1 MRYFIDLSY
10 NGRAYHGWQIQPDVT
25 TVQAE
30 LNHALSTV
38 LRTPL
43 DCMGAG
49 RTDTGV
55 HAIQMVAHFDLDIII
70 DVKDIVYKL
79 NVLLPKDI
87 HINTI
92 KQVEPTIHAR
102 FDALSRTYVYKI
114 SRTKDAFNYL
124 NAHTYTLPLD
134 IDLMNQ
140 AANTLFEYTDFQC
153 FSKVKTDVKTYNCT
167 IMKAHWTLDQ
177 NSLIL
182 TIKADRFLRNMV
194 RAIVGTM
201 IEVGAK
207 KRTLDEFH
215 AIINSKNRSN
225 AGTSAPAHGLYL
237 VDIEYPKSIYV
248 PETSITNP

>member
-1 MRYFIDLSY
+1 LRYFIDLSY

-55 HAIQMVAHFDLDIII
+55 HAKQMVAHFDLYTKL
-70 DVKDIVYKL
+70 DVDDIVYKL

-87 HINTI
+87 HINSI
-92 KQVEPTIHAR
+92 KEVLPEIHAR
-102 FDALSRTYVYKI
+102 FDALSRTYIYKI

-134 IDLMNQ
+134 VDLMNQ
-140 AANTLFEYTDFQC
+140 AAKILFEYTDFQC

-167 IMKAHWTLDQ
+167 IMEAHWKLDA
-177 NSLIL
+177 NSLNFK
-182 TIKADRFLRNMV
+182 IKADRFLRNMV

-207 KRTLDEFH
+207 KRTLEEFRK
-215 AIINSKNRSN
+215 IITSKNRSN

-237 VDIEYPKSIYV
+237 INIEYPKSIYV
-248 PETSITNP
+248 QKEA

>member
-55 HAIQMVAHFDLDIII
+55 HAKQMVAHFDLDTKL
-70 DVKDIVYKL
+70 DVDDIVYKL

-87 HINTI
+87 HINSI
-92 KQVEPTIHAR
+92 KEVLPEIHAR
-102 FDALSRTYVYKI
+102 FDALSRTYIYKI

-134 IDLMNQ
+134 VDLMNQ
-140 AANTLFEYTDFQC
+140 AAKILFEYTDFQC

-167 IMKAHWTLDQ
+167 IMEAHWKLDA
-177 NSLIL
+177 NSLNFK
-182 TIKADRFLRNMV
+182 IKADRFLRNMV

-207 KRTLDEFH
+207 KRTLEEFRK
-215 AIINSKNRSN
+215 IITSKNRSN

-237 VDIEYPKSIYV
+237 INIEYPKSIYV
-248 PETSITNP
+248 QKEA

>member
-55 HAIQMVAHFDLDIII
+55 HAKQMVAHFDLDTKL
-70 DVKDIVYKL
+70 DVNDIVYKL

-87 HINTI
+87 HINSI
-92 KQVEPTIHAR
+92 KEVLPEIHAR
-102 FDALSRTYVYKI
+102 FDALSRTYIYKI
-114 SRTKDAFNYL
+114 SRTKDAFNFL

-134 IDLMNQ
+134 VDLMNQ
-140 AANTLFEYTDFQC
+140 AAKMLFEYTDFQC

-167 IMKAHWTLDQ
+167 IMEAHWKLDA
-177 NSLIL
+177 NSLNFK
-182 TIKADRFLRNMV
+182 IKADRFLRNMV

-207 KRTLDEFH
+207 KRTLEEFRK
-215 AIINSKNRSN
+215 IITSKNRSN

-237 VDIEYPKSIYV
+237 INIEYPKSIYV
-248 PETSITNP
+248 QKEA

>member
-55 HAIQMVAHFDLDIII
+55 HAKQMVAHFDLDTKL
-70 DVKDIVYKL
+70 DVNDIVYKL

-87 HINTI
+87 HINSI
-92 KQVEPTIHAR
+92 KEVLPEIHAR
-102 FDALSRTYVYKI
+102 FDALSRTYIYKI

-134 IDLMNQ
+134 VDLMNQ
-140 AANTLFEYTDFQC
+140 AAKILFEYTDFQC

-167 IMKAHWTLDQ
+167 IMEAHWKLDA
-177 NSLIL
+177 NSLNFK
-182 TIKADRFLRNMV
+182 IKADRFLRNMV

-207 KRTLDEFH
+207 KRTLEEFRK
-215 AIINSKNRSN
+215 IITSKNRSN

-237 VDIEYPKSIYV
+237 INIEYPKSIYV
-248 PETSITNP
+248 QKEA

>member
-10 NGRAYHGWQIQPDVT
+10 NGRAYHGWQIQPDVN

-55 HAIQMVAHFDLDIII
+55 HAKQMVAYFDLDTKL
-70 DVKDIVYKL
+70 DVDDIVYKL

-87 HINTI
+87 HINSI
-92 KQVEPTIHAR
+92 KEVLPEIHAR
-102 FDALSRTYVYKI
+102 FDALSRTYIYKI

-134 IDLMNQ
+134 VDLMNQ
-140 AANTLFEYTDFQC
+140 AAKILFEYTDFQC

-167 IMKAHWTLDQ
+167 IMEAHWKLDA
-177 NSLIL
+177 NSLNFK
-182 TIKADRFLRNMV
+182 IKADRFLRNMV

-207 KRTLDEFH
+207 KRTLEEFRK
-215 AIINSKNRSN
+215 IITSKNRSN

-237 VDIEYPKSIYV
+237 INIEYPKSIYV
-248 PETSITNP
+248 QKEA

>member
-1 MRYFIDLSY
+1 LRYFIDLSY

-55 HAIQMVAHFDLDIII
+55 HAKQMVAHFDLDTKL
-70 DVKDIVYKL
+70 DVNDIVYKL

-87 HINTI
+87 HINSI
-92 KQVEPTIHAR
+92 KEVLPEIHAR
-102 FDALSRTYVYKI
+102 FDALSRTYIYKI

-134 IDLMNQ
+134 VDLMNQ
-140 AANTLFEYTDFQC
+140 AAKILFEYTDFQC

-167 IMKAHWTLDQ
+167 IMEAHWKLDA
-177 NSLIL
+177 NSLNFK
-182 TIKADRFLRNMV
+182 IKADRFLRNMV

-207 KRTLDEFH
+207 KRTLEEFRK
-215 AIINSKNRSN
+215 IITSKNRSN

-237 VDIEYPKSIYV
+237 INIEYPKSIYV
-248 PETSITNP
+248 QKEA

>member
-30 LNHALSTV
+30 LNNALSTV

-43 DCMGAG
+43 ECMGAG

-55 HAIQMVAHFDLDIII
+55 HAEQMVAHFDVDKPI
-70 DVKDIVYKL
+70 DTKDLVYKL

-87 HINTI
+87 HINSI
-92 KQVEPTIHAR
+92 REVYPEIHAR
-102 FDALSRTYVYKI
+102 FEALSRTYVYKI
-114 SRTKDAFNYL
+114 SRTKNAFKYKNE
-124 NAHTYTLPLD
+124 HTYTLPLD
-134 IDLMNQ
+134 IDLMNK
-140 AANTLFEYTDFQC
+140 AAKALFEHTDFQC
-153 FSKVKTDVKTYNCT
+153 FSKVKTEVKTYDCT
-167 IMKAHWTLDQ
+167 IKEAHWELHK
-177 NSLIL
+177 NSLHF

-194 RAIVGTM
+194 RAIVGTL

-207 KRTLDEFH
+207 KRTLEEFH
-215 AIINSKNRSN
+215 EIISSKNRSN

-237 VDIEYPKSIYV
+237 INIEYPKSIYV
-248 PETSITNP
+248 H

>member
-1 MRYFIDLSY
+1 LRYFIDLSY

-55 HAIQMVAHFDLDIII
+55 HAKQMVAHFDIDTKI

-92 KQVEPTIHAR
+92 KEVQPEIHAR
-102 FDALSRTYVYKI
+102 FDALSRTYIYRI

-140 AANTLFEYTDFQC
+140 AAQILFKHTDFQC

-167 IMKAHWTLDQ
+167 IMGAQWELDKNTL
-177 NSLIL
+177 IFK
-182 TIKADRFLRNMV
+182 IKADRFLRNMV

-207 KRTLDEFH
+207 KRTLEEFH
-215 AIINSKNRSN
+215 EIIASKNRSN
-225 AGTSAPAHGLYL
+225 AGTSAPAQGLYL
-237 VDIEYPKSIYV
+237 INIEYPKSIYV
-248 PETSITNP
+248 H

>member
-10 NGRAYHGWQIQPDVT
+10 KGRAYHGWQIQPDVN
-25 TVQAE
+25 TVQSE

-38 LRTPL
+38 LRIPL

-55 HAIQMVAHFDLDIII
+55 NAQQMMAHFDI
-70 DVKDIVYKL
+70 DTKIDAEDIVYKL
-79 NVLLPKDI
+79 NVFLPKDI
-87 HINTI
+87 HINSI
-92 KQVEPTIHAR
+92 KEVKPEIHAR

-114 SRTKDAFNYL
+114 SKTKNAFKYQDE
-124 NAHTYTLPLD
+124 HTYTLPLD

-140 AANTLFEYTDFQC
+140 AAQMLFEYTDFQC
-153 FSKVKTDVKTYNCT
+153 FSKVKTDVKTYDCT
-167 IMKAHWTLDQ
+167 IMEAHWTVKE
-177 NSLIL
+177 NSLNF

-207 KRTLDEFH
+207 KRTLKEFQ
-215 AIINSKNRSN
+215 AIIGSKNRSN

-237 VDIEYPKSIYV
+237 MHIEYPKSIYV
-248 PETSITNP
+248 HEKA

>member
-1 MRYFIDLSY
+1 LRYFIDLSY

-55 HAIQMVAHFDLDIII
+55 HAKQMVAHFDLNTKL
-70 DVKDIVYKL
+70 DVDDIVYKL

-87 HINTI
+87 HINSI
-92 KQVEPTIHAR
+92 KEVLPEIHAR
-102 FDALSRTYVYKI
+102 FDALSRTYIYKI

-134 IDLMNQ
+134 VDLMNQ
-140 AANTLFEYTDFQC
+140 AAKILFEYTDFQC

-167 IMKAHWTLDQ
+167 IMEAHWKLDA
-177 NSLIL
+177 NSLNFK
-182 TIKADRFLRNMV
+182 IKADRFLRNMV

-207 KRTLDEFH
+207 KRTLEEFRK
-215 AIINSKNRSN
+215 IITSKNRSN

-237 VDIEYPKSIYV
+237 INIEYPKSIYV
-248 PETSITNP
+248 QKEA

>member
-55 HAIQMVAHFDLDIII
+55 HAKQMVAHFDLDTKL
-70 DVKDIVYKL
+70 DVNDIVYKL

-87 HINTI
+87 HINSI
-92 KQVEPTIHAR
+92 KEVLPEIHAR
-102 FDALSRTYVYKI
+102 FDALSRTYIYKI

-134 IDLMNQ
+134 VDLMNQ
-140 AANTLFEYTDFQC
+140 AAKILFEYTDFQC

-167 IMKAHWTLDQ
+167 IMEAHWKLDA
-177 NSLIL
+177 NSLNFK
-182 TIKADRFLRNMV
+182 IKADRFLRNMV

-207 KRTLDEFH
+207 KRTLEEFRE
-215 AIINSKNRSN
+215 IITSKNRSN

-237 VDIEYPKSIYV
+237 INIEYPKSIYV
-248 PETSITNP
+248 QKEA

>member
-55 HAIQMVAHFDLDIII
+55 HAEQMVAHFDIEKKI
-70 DVKDIVYKL
+70 DANDLVYKL

-92 KQVEPTIHAR
+92 KEVDPAIHAR
-102 FDALSRTYVYKI
+102 FDALSRTYIYKI
-114 SRTKDAFNYL
+114 SRTKNAFNYL
-124 NAHTYTLPLD
+124 NAHTHTLPLD

-140 AANTLFEYTDFQC
+140 AAKILFEYTDFQC

-167 IMKAHWTLDQ
+167 IMNAQWTLDQ
-177 NSLIL
+177 NCLNL

-207 KRTLDEFH
+207 KRTLQEFH
-215 AIINSKNRSN
+215 AIITSKNRSN

-237 VDIEYPKSIYV
+237 INIEYPKSIYV
-248 PETSITNP
+248 HETSITNL

>member
-10 NGRAYHGWQIQPDVT
+10 NGRAYHGWQIQPDVN

-38 LRTPL
+38 LQAPL

-55 HAIQMVAHFDLDIII
+55 HAEQMMAHFDIDTKI
-70 DVKDIVYKL
+70 DVKDIAYKL
-79 NVLLPKDI
+79 NVFLPKDI

-92 KQVEPTIHAR
+92 KEVQPEIHAR
-102 FDALSRTYVYKI
+102 FEALSRTYVYKI
-114 SRTKDAFNYL
+114 SRTKNAFKYQNE
-124 NAHTYTLPLD
+124 HIYTLPLD
-134 IDLMNQ
+134 VDLMNQ
-140 AANTLFEYTDFQC
+140 AAKILFDYTDFQC
-153 FSKVKTDVKTYNCT
+153 FSKVKTDVKTYDCT
-167 IMKAHWTLDQ
+167 IMEAHWELDKNTL
-177 NSLIL
+177 NF

-207 KRTLDEFH
+207 KRTLEEFR
-215 AIINSKNRSN
+215 AIIDSKNRSN

-237 VDIEYPKSIYV
+237 INIEYPKSIYV
-248 PETSITNP
+248 QKEA

>member
-1 MRYFIDLSY
+1 LRYFIDLSY

-43 DCMGAG
+43 ECMGAG

-55 HAIQMVAHFDLDIII
+55 HAEQMVAHFDVDKPI
-70 DVKDIVYKL
+70 DAKDLVYKL

-87 HINTI
+87 HINSI
-92 KQVEPTIHAR
+92 REVYPEIHAR
-102 FDALSRTYVYKI
+102 FEALSRTYVYKI
-114 SRTKDAFNYL
+114 SRTKNAFKYKNE
-124 NAHTYTLPLD
+124 HTYTLPLD
-134 IDLMNQ
+134 IDLMNK
-140 AANTLFEYTDFQC
+140 AAKALFEHTDFQC
-153 FSKVKTDVKTYNCT
+153 FSKVKTEVKTYDCT
-167 IMKAHWTLDQ
+167 IKEAHWELNK
-177 NSLIL
+177 NSLHF

-194 RAIVGTM
+194 RAIVGTL

-207 KRTLDEFH
+207 KRTLEEFH
-215 AIINSKNRSN
+215 EIISSKNRSN

-237 VDIEYPKSIYV
+237 INIEYPKSIYV
-248 PETSITNP
+248 HKEG